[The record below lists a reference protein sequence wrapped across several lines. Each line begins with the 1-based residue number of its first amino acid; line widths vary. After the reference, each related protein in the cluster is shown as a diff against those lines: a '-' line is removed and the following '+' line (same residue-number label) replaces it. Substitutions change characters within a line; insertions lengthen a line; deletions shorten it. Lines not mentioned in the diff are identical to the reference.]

1 MDSPLSNEVYNLVSI
16 LDNKLEALAAYDKYS
31 KDMHDDNKRL
41 LEQLREDDYRH
52 AQLVAA
58 ALERVARSEGLT
70 KK

>member
-16 LDNKLEALAAYDKYS
+16 LDNKLEALAAYDKYG

-58 ALERVARSEGLT
+58 ALERVARSDGLT
-70 KK
+70 KQ